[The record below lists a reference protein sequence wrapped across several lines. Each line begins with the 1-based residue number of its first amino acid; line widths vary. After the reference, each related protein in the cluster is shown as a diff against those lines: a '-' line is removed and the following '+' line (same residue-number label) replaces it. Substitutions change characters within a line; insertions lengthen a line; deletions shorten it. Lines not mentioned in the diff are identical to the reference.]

1 MRVSN
6 RIVNLLYES
15 STKDDKIWKLIDKY
29 EAGEMS
35 KEEVEKEV
43 KRLNK
48 GNKAEIE
55 ADLALIFKES
65 VEDNKIWIYSNAES
79 EDRSDA
85 ESMIEAQY
93 KSSFPNL
100 KFSISKDSNGMYY
113 VNFIGKYQDICDA
126 LINLGWYN
134 EEEINSMVNNGLIK
148 PYKMNE
154 AVDEHLLSLVK
165 KKKDLLTD
173 DSIDDDTAYDIMEK
187 IDNEMI
193 NTYDMADIEEA
204 EKQVGLKESLTPAE
218 QAEQRPDGSSEY
230 RVRIEN
236 RGETVFEEYFST
248 EEEAIEYARNAVNSA
263 EPGSIIEVLDPTIS
277 TVVQVSK
284 KDNED
289 ISYMGKSD
297 AIINMLSD
305 RYTKFNESTG
315 DPAIDNDSDLNPE
328 EVQSEVDYWTD
339 VDNSRTED
347 VSGRE
352 PVGVYT
358 VSNTQAIYVYDIKY
372 DIDDMVLAG
381 DSSDP
386 NTAKW
391 RFINYEDL
399 IDEETGEAIP
409 FFYYNAIKVPMN
421 EVMRTNI

>member
-65 VEDNKIWIYSNAES
+65 ENES
-79 EDRSDA
+79 EQVGLWVNGKVYWEGDRSDVDD
-85 ESMIEAQY
+85 
-93 KSSFPNL
+93 NL
-100 KFSISKDSNGMYY
+100 LMDIADQASKED
-113 VNFIGKYQDICDA
+113 GKIYDYD
-126 LINLGWYN
+126 
-134 EEEINSMVNNGLIK
+134 EVDIK
-148 PYKMNE
+148 PLE
-154 AVDEHLLSLVK
+154 
-165 KKKDLLTD
+165 
-173 DSIDDDTAYDIMEK
+173 
-187 IDNEMI
+187 
-193 NTYDMADIEEA
+193 
-204 EKQVGLKESLTPAE
+204 
-218 QAEQRPDGSSEY
+218 
-230 RVRIEN
+230 
-236 RGETVFEEYFST
+236 
-248 EEEAIEYARNAVNSA
+248 
-263 EPGSIIEVLDPTIS
+263 
-277 TVVQVSK
+277 
-284 KDNED
+284 
-289 ISYMGKSD
+289 
-297 AIINMLSD
+297 
-305 RYTKFNESTG
+305 ESTG
-315 DPAIDNDSDLNPE
+315 DPAIDNDPDLNPD

-358 VSNTQAIYVYDIKY
+358 LSNTQAIYVYDIKY

-386 NTAKW
+386 TKAKW

>member
-1 MRVSN
+1 
-6 RIVNLLYES
+6 
-15 STKDDKIWKLIDKY
+15 
-29 EAGEMS
+29 MS

-65 VEDNKIWIYSNAES
+65 VE
-79 EDRSDA
+79 
-85 ESMIEAQY
+85 
-93 KSSFPNL
+93 
-100 KFSISKDSNGMYY
+100 
-113 VNFIGKYQDICDA
+113 
-126 LINLGWYN
+126 
-134 EEEINSMVNNGLIK
+134 
-148 PYKMNE
+148 
-154 AVDEHLLSLVK
+154 
-165 KKKDLLTD
+165 
-173 DSIDDDTAYDIMEK
+173 
-187 IDNEMI
+187 
-193 NTYDMADIEEA
+193 
-204 EKQVGLKESLTPAE
+204 
-218 QAEQRPDGSSEY
+218 
-230 RVRIEN
+230 
-236 RGETVFEEYFST
+236 
-248 EEEAIEYARNAVNSA
+248 
-263 EPGSIIEVLDPTIS
+263 
-277 TVVQVSK
+277 
-284 KDNED
+284 
-289 ISYMGKSD
+289 
-297 AIINMLSD
+297 
-305 RYTKFNESTG
+305 ESTG
-315 DPAIDNDSDLNPE
+315 DPAIDNDPDLNPE

-386 NTAKW
+386 TKAKW

>member
-65 VEDNKIWIYSNAES
+65 VE
-79 EDRSDA
+79 
-85 ESMIEAQY
+85 
-93 KSSFPNL
+93 
-100 KFSISKDSNGMYY
+100 
-113 VNFIGKYQDICDA
+113 
-126 LINLGWYN
+126 
-134 EEEINSMVNNGLIK
+134 
-148 PYKMNE
+148 
-154 AVDEHLLSLVK
+154 
-165 KKKDLLTD
+165 
-173 DSIDDDTAYDIMEK
+173 
-187 IDNEMI
+187 
-193 NTYDMADIEEA
+193 
-204 EKQVGLKESLTPAE
+204 
-218 QAEQRPDGSSEY
+218 
-230 RVRIEN
+230 
-236 RGETVFEEYFST
+236 
-248 EEEAIEYARNAVNSA
+248 
-263 EPGSIIEVLDPTIS
+263 
-277 TVVQVSK
+277 
-284 KDNED
+284 
-289 ISYMGKSD
+289 
-297 AIINMLSD
+297 
-305 RYTKFNESTG
+305 ESTG
-315 DPAIDNDSDLNPE
+315 DPAIDNDPDLNPE

-386 NTAKW
+386 TKAKW

-399 IDEETGEAIP
+399 TDEETGEAIP

>member
-65 VEDNKIWIYSNAES
+65 
-79 EDRSDA
+79 
-85 ESMIEAQY
+85 
-93 KSSFPNL
+93 
-100 KFSISKDSNGMYY
+100 
-113 VNFIGKYQDICDA
+113 
-126 LINLGWYN
+126 
-134 EEEINSMVNNGLIK
+134 
-148 PYKMNE
+148 
-154 AVDEHLLSLVK
+154 
-165 KKKDLLTD
+165 
-173 DSIDDDTAYDIMEK
+173 
-187 IDNEMI
+187 
-193 NTYDMADIEEA
+193 
-204 EKQVGLKESLTPAE
+204 LTPAE

-230 RVRIEN
+230 KVRIEN

-248 EEEAIEYARNAVNSA
+248 EEEAIEYARDAVNST

-289 ISYMGKSD
+289 ISYMGRSD

-315 DPAIDNDSDLNPE
+315 DPAIDNDPDLNPD

-352 PVGVYT
+352 PIGVYT
-358 VSNTQAIYVYDIKY
+358 LSNTQAIYVYDIKH

-399 IDEETGEAIP
+399 IDEETGETIP

>member
-65 VEDNKIWIYSNAES
+65 E
-79 EDRSDA
+79 
-85 ESMIEAQY
+85 
-93 KSSFPNL
+93 
-100 KFSISKDSNGMYY
+100 
-113 VNFIGKYQDICDA
+113 
-126 LINLGWYN
+126 
-134 EEEINSMVNNGLIK
+134 
-148 PYKMNE
+148 
-154 AVDEHLLSLVK
+154 
-165 KKKDLLTD
+165 
-173 DSIDDDTAYDIMEK
+173 
-187 IDNEMI
+187 
-193 NTYDMADIEEA
+193 
-204 EKQVGLKESLTPAE
+204 QVGLWVNGKVYWEGNKSEVTQDLLMDVAD
-218 QAEQRPDGSSEY
+218 QASEEDGKTY
-230 RVRIEN
+230 D
-236 RGETVFEEYFST
+236 YD
-248 EEEAIEYARNAVNSA
+248 
-263 EPGSIIEVLDPTIS
+263 EV
-277 TVVQVSK
+277 
-284 KDNED
+284 D
-289 ISYMGKSD
+289 IKP
-297 AIINMLSD
+297 LE
-305 RYTKFNESTG
+305 ESTG
-315 DPAIDNDSDLNPE
+315 DPAIDNDPDLNPD

-347 VSGRE
+347 VSERE
-352 PVGVYT
+352 PIGVYT
-358 VSNTQAIYVYDIKY
+358 LSNTQAIYVYDIKH

-399 IDEETGEAIP
+399 IDEETGETIP